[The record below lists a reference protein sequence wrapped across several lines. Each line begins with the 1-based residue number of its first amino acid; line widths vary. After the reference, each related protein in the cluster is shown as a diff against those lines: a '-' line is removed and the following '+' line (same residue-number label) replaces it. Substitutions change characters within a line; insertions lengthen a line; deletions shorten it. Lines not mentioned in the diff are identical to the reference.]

1 MYDATVYDVAWTK
14 TLSTGLTSRGGCVT
28 FITHVTPIT
37 GAFTGGFSAGYFNT
51 VGSAEGFEPAS
62 FKSSRSERVSGAAG
76 ASKGARQQ
84 SIDDFLDEDELEE
97 RKRTHLQVKV
107 WGAVWGG

>member
-1 MYDATVYDVAWTK
+1 
-14 TLSTGLTSRGGCVT
+14 
-28 FITHVTPIT
+28 
-37 GAFTGGFSAGYFNT
+37 

-107 WGAVWGG
+107 WGAGGMKRQPPGLYALRPPGWIL